1 MYVENGKYLRLD
13 TTDLYEV
20 NVGGRIHSG
29 LVRKTAKGENIQV
42 ANGTIVKIGLPIADF
57 SLEVKEMIPASDG
70 DAIEELGI
78 VMKPEMVYDES
89 SAKYKQFGYFRNEAG
104 KPVPVIPLHVG
115 DIITLSQDFLPTED
129 IAKVKVGDVYK
140 IKASAKPG
148 EADQLTKVTQG
159 SATQGTTTTGNA
171 TTGGVEFH
179 VIGIKNSH
187 VAVYVDKNGK
197 RFPAPYKLIELAVVA
212 K

>member
-29 LVRKTAKGENIQV
+29 LVRATAGGNNIQV
-42 ANGTIVKIGLPIADF
+42 ANGTIVKIGLPLDKV

-104 KPVPVIPLHVG
+104 KPVPVIPFHVG
-115 DIITLSQDFLPTED
+115 DIITLSQDFLPAED
-129 IAKVKVGDVYK
+129 IEGLTVGTVYK
-140 IKASAKPG
+140 IQAAEVKG
-148 EADQLTKVTQG
+148 EGGQLTK
-159 SATQGTTTTGNA
+159 GTA
-171 TTGGVEFH
+171 AEGGVEFH

-187 VAVYVDKNGK
+187 KAVYVDKNGQ

>member
-29 LVRKTAKGENIQV
+29 LVRAAAKGTNIQV
-42 ANGTIVKIGLPIADF
+42 ANGTIVKIGLPIADV

-89 SAKYKQFGYFRNEAG
+89 SAKFKQFGHFRNEAG
-104 KPVPVIPLHVG
+104 KPVPVIPFHVG
-115 DIITLSQDFLPTED
+115 DIITLSQDFLPAED
-129 IAKVKVGDVYK
+129 LETLAVGQVYK
-140 IKASAKPG
+140 IKVADVPG
-148 EADQLTKVTQG
+148 EGGQLTK
-159 SATQGTTTTGNA
+159 GNA
-171 TTGGVEFH
+171 LEGGVEFH

-187 VAVYVDKNGK
+187 VAVYVNKDGK

>member
-29 LVRKTAKGENIQV
+29 LVRATADGDAIQV
-42 ANGTIVKIGLPIADF
+42 ANGTIVKIGLPIADV

-89 SAKYKQFGYFRNEAG
+89 SAKFKQFGHFRNEAG

-115 DIITLSQDFLPTED
+115 DIITLSQDFLPADDLE
-129 IAKVKVGDVYK
+129 ALKAGDVYK
-140 IKASAKPG
+140 IQAAEVPG
-148 EADQLTKVTQG
+148 EGGQLTK
-159 SATQGTTTTGNA
+159 GNA
-171 TTGGVEFH
+171 LEGGVEFH

-187 VAVYVDKNGK
+187 VAVYVNKDGK
-197 RFPAPYKLIELAVVA
+197 RFPAPYKLVELAVVA

>member
-29 LVRKTAKGENIQV
+29 LVRAAAKGTNIQV
-42 ANGTIVKIGLPIADF
+42 ANGTIVKIGLPIADV

-70 DAIEELGI
+70 DSIEELGI

-89 SAKYKQFGYFRNEAG
+89 SAKFKQFGHFRNEAG

-115 DIITLSQDFLPTED
+115 DIITLSQDFLPAED
-129 IAKVKVGDVYK
+129 LAQLKVGDVYK
-140 IKASAKPG
+140 IQAAEVPG
-148 EADQLTKVTQG
+148 EGGQLTK
-159 SATQGTTTTGNA
+159 GNA
-171 TTGGVEFH
+171 AVGGVEFK

-187 VAVYVDKNGK
+187 VAVYVNKDGK
-197 RFPAPYKLIELAVVA
+197 RFPAPYKLVELAVVA

>member
-29 LVRKTAKGENIQV
+29 LVRATAKGANIQV
-42 ANGTIVKIGLPIADF
+42 ANGTIVKIGLPIADV

-89 SAKYKQFGYFRNEAG
+89 SAKFKQFGHFRNEAG

-115 DIITLSQDFLPTED
+115 DIITLSQDFLPAGDLATL
-129 IAKVKVGDVYK
+129 AVGQVYK
-140 IKASAKPG
+140 IQAAEVPG
-148 EADQLTKVTQG
+148 EGGQLTKG
-159 SATQGTTTTGNA
+159 SAA
-171 TTGGVEFH
+171 VGGVEFH

-187 VAVYVDKNGK
+187 VAVYVNKDGK

>member
-29 LVRKTAKGENIQV
+29 LVRAAAKGTNIQV
-42 ANGTIVKIGLPIADF
+42 ANGTIVKIGLPIADV

-70 DAIEELGI
+70 DSIEELGI

-89 SAKYKQFGYFRNEAG
+89 SAKFKQFGHFRNEAG

-115 DIITLSQDFLPTED
+115 DIITLSQDFLPAED
-129 IAKVKVGDVYK
+129 LETLAVGQVYK
-140 IKASAKPG
+140 IKAADVPG
-148 EADQLTKVTQG
+148 EGGQLTK
-159 SATQGTTTTGNA
+159 GNA
-171 TTGGVEFH
+171 LEGGVEFH

-187 VAVYVDKNGK
+187 VAVYVNKDGK
-197 RFPAPYKLIELAVVA
+197 RFPAPYKLVELAVVA

>member
-29 LVRKTAKGENIQV
+29 LVRATADGDAIRV
-42 ANGTIVKIGLPIADF
+42 ANGTIVKIGLPIADV
-57 SLEVKEMIPASDG
+57 SLEVKEMTPASDG

-104 KPVPVIPLHVG
+104 KPVPVIPFHVG
-115 DIITLSQDFLPTED
+115 DIITLSQDFLPAED
-129 IAKVKVGDVYK
+129 LAQLKVGDVYK
-140 IKASAKPG
+140 IKAADVPG
-148 EADQLTKVTQG
+148 EGDQLTK
-159 SATQGTTTTGNA
+159 GNA
-171 TTGGVEFH
+171 LEGGVEFH

-187 VAVYVDKNGK
+187 KAVYVDKNGK

>member
-29 LVRKTAKGENIQV
+29 LVRATAKGTNIQV
-42 ANGTIVKIGLPIADF
+42 ANGTIVKIGLPIADV

-89 SAKYKQFGYFRNEAG
+89 SAKFKQFGHFRNEAG

-115 DIITLSQDFLPTED
+115 DIITLSQDFLPAED
-129 IAKVKVGDVYK
+129 LETLAVGQVYK
-140 IKASAKPG
+140 IQAAEVPG
-148 EADQLTKVTQG
+148 EGGQLTK
-159 SATQGTTTTGNA
+159 GNA
-171 TTGGVEFH
+171 TVGGVEFH

-187 VAVYVDKNGK
+187 VAVYVNKDGK
-197 RFPAPYKLIELAVVA
+197 RFPAPYKLVELAVVA

>member
-29 LVRKTAKGENIQV
+29 LVRAAAKGTNIQV
-42 ANGTIVKIGLPIADF
+42 ANGTIVKIGLPIADV

-70 DAIEELGI
+70 DSIEELGI

-89 SAKYKQFGYFRNEAG
+89 SAKFKQFGHFRNEAG

-115 DIITLSQDFLPTED
+115 DIITLSQDFLPAED
-129 IAKVKVGDVYK
+129 LAQLKVGDVYK
-140 IKASAKPG
+140 IQAAEVPG
-148 EADQLTKVTQG
+148 EGGQLTK
-159 SATQGTTTTGNA
+159 GNA
-171 TTGGVEFH
+171 TVGGVEFH

-187 VAVYVDKNGK
+187 VAVYVNKDGK
-197 RFPAPYKLIELAVVA
+197 RFPAPYKLVELAVVA

>member
-29 LVRKTAKGENIQV
+29 LVRATAGGENIQV
-42 ANGTIVKIGLPIADF
+42 ANGTIVKIGLPLDKV

-89 SAKYKQFGYFRNEAG
+89 SAKFKQFGHFRNEAG

-115 DIITLSQDFLPTED
+115 DIITLSQDFLPAED
-129 IAKVKVGDVYK
+129 LETLAVGQVYK
-140 IKASAKPG
+140 IKVADVPG
-148 EADQLTKVTQG
+148 EGGQLTK
-159 SATQGTTTTGNA
+159 GNA
-171 TTGGVEFH
+171 LEGGVEFH

-187 VAVYVDKNGK
+187 VAVYVNKDGK

>member
-29 LVRKTAKGENIQV
+29 LVRAAAKGTNIQV
-42 ANGTIVKIGLPIADF
+42 ANGTIVKIGLPIADV

-70 DAIEELGI
+70 DSIEELGI

-89 SAKYKQFGYFRNEAG
+89 SAKFKQFGHFRNEAG

-115 DIITLSQDFLPTED
+115 DIITLSQDFLPAED
-129 IAKVKVGDVYK
+129 LGTLAVGQVYK
-140 IKASAKPG
+140 IQAAEVPG
-148 EADQLTKVTQG
+148 EGGQLTK
-159 SATQGTTTTGNA
+159 GNA
-171 TTGGVEFH
+171 TVGGVEFH

-187 VAVYVDKNGK
+187 VAVYVNKDGK
-197 RFPAPYKLIELAVVA
+197 RFPAPYKLVELAVVA

>member
-29 LVRKTAKGENIQV
+29 LVKKATGGENIQV
-42 ANGTIVKIGLPIADF
+42 ANGTIVKIGLPIADV
-57 SLEVKEMIPASDG
+57 SLEVREMIPASDG

-104 KPVPVIPLHVG
+104 KPVPVIPFHVG
-115 DIITLSQDFLPTED
+115 DIITLSQDFLPAED
-129 IAKVKVGDVYK
+129 LEALAVGAVYK
-140 IKASAKPG
+140 IKAATVPG
-148 EADQLTKVTQG
+148 EGDQLEKG
-159 SATQGTTTTGNA
+159 EALA
-171 TTGGVEFH
+171 GGVEFH

-187 VAVYVDKNGK
+187 KAVYVDKNGQ

>member
-29 LVRKTAKGENIQV
+29 LVRKVAKGDAIQV
-42 ANGTIVKIGLPIADF
+42 ANGTIVKIGLPIADV

-70 DAIEELGI
+70 DSIEELGI

-104 KPVPVIPLHVG
+104 KPVPVIPFHVG
-115 DIITLSQDFLPTED
+115 DIITLSQDFLPAED
-129 IAKVKVGDVYK
+129 LATLAVGAVYK
-140 IKASAKPG
+140 IKAATVPG
-148 EADQLTKVTQG
+148 EGDQLEKG
-159 SATQGTTTTGNA
+159 EALE
-171 TTGGVEFH
+171 GGVEFH

-187 VAVYVDKNGK
+187 VAVYVNKDGK
-197 RFPAPYKLIELAVVA
+197 RFPAPYKLVELAVVA

>member
-13 TTDLYEV
+13 TTDLYEI

-29 LVRKTAKGENIQV
+29 LVRKTANGDAIQV
-42 ANGTIVKIGLPIADF
+42 ANGTIVKIGLPIADV

-70 DAIEELGI
+70 DSIEELGI

-104 KPVPVIPLHVG
+104 KPVPVIPFHVG
-115 DIITLSQDFLPTED
+115 DIITLSQDFLPAED
-129 IAKVKVGDVYK
+129 LEALTVGTAYK
-140 IKASAKPG
+140 IQDAEVAGEGGQLVKG
-148 EADQLTKVTQG
+148 EALE
-159 SATQGTTTTGNA
+159 
-171 TTGGVEFH
+171 GGVEFH

-187 VAVYVDKNGK
+187 KAVYVNGDGQ

>member
-29 LVRKTAKGENIQV
+29 LVRKTAGGENIQV
-42 ANGTIVKIGLPIADF
+42 ANGTIVKIGLPIADV
-57 SLEVKEMIPASDG
+57 SLEVREMIPASEG

-104 KPVPVIPLHVG
+104 KPVPVIPFHVG
-115 DIITLSQDFLPTED
+115 DIITLSQDFLPTADLETL
-129 IAKVKVGDVYK
+129 AVGQVYK
-140 IKASAKPG
+140 IQAADVPG
-148 EADQLTKVTQG
+148 EGGQLVKSEGTKSPDTD
-159 SATQGTTTTGNA
+159 STTVE
-171 TTGGVEFH
+171 GGVEFH

-187 VAVYVDKNGK
+187 KAVYVDKNGR

>member
-20 NVGGRIHSG
+20 NVGGRMHSG
-29 LVRKTAKGENIQV
+29 LVRDAVDGNNIQV
-42 ANGTIVKIGLPIADF
+42 ANGTIVKIGLPLADV

-70 DAIEELGI
+70 DGIEELGI
-78 VMKPEMVYDES
+78 VMKPEIVYDES

-104 KPVPVIPLHVG
+104 RPVPVIPFHVG
-115 DIITLSQDFLPTED
+115 DIITLSQDFFPAGDLATL
-129 IAKVKVGDVYK
+129 AVGDVYK
-140 IKASAKPG
+140 IKAAGVPG
-148 EADQLTKVTQG
+148 EADQLE
-159 SATQGTTTTGNA
+159 AGNA
-171 TTGGVEFH
+171 MAGGVEFH
-179 VIGIKNSH
+179 VVGIKNSH
-187 VAVYVDKNGK
+187 KAVYVKNDGT

>member
-29 LVRKTAKGENIQV
+29 LVRDAAGGNNIQV
-42 ANGTIVKIGLPIADF
+42 ANGTIVKIGLPLDKV

-70 DAIEELGI
+70 DSIEELGI

-104 KPVPVIPLHVG
+104 KPVPVIPFHVG
-115 DIITLSQDFLPTED
+115 DIITLSQDFLPAED
-129 IAKVKVGDVYK
+129 LAQLKVGDVYK

-148 EADQLTKVTQG
+148 EADQLAK
-159 SATQGTTTTGNA
+159 GNA
-171 TTGGVEFH
+171 TVGGVEFH
-179 VIGIKNSH
+179 VIGVKNSH
-187 VAVYVDKNGK
+187 VAVYVNKDGK
-197 RFPAPYKLIELAVVA
+197 RFPAPYKLVELAVVV

>member
-29 LVRKTAKGENIQV
+29 LVRAAAKGTNIQV
-42 ANGTIVKIGLPIADF
+42 ANGTIVKIGLPIADV

-89 SAKYKQFGYFRNEAG
+89 SAKFKQFGHFRNEAG

-115 DIITLSQDFLPTED
+115 DIITLSQDFLPAED
-129 IAKVKVGDVYK
+129 LETLAVGQVYK
-140 IKASAKPG
+140 IKVADVPG
-148 EADQLTKVTQG
+148 EGGQLTK
-159 SATQGTTTTGNA
+159 GNA
-171 TTGGVEFH
+171 LEGGVEFH

-187 VAVYVDKNGK
+187 VAVYVNKDGK

>member
-29 LVRKTAKGENIQV
+29 LVRAAAKGTNIQV
-42 ANGTIVKIGLPIADF
+42 ANGTIVKIGLPIADV

-104 KPVPVIPLHVG
+104 KPVPVIPFHVG
-115 DIITLSQDFLPTED
+115 DIITLSQDFLPAED
-129 IAKVKVGDVYK
+129 LEALKVGDVYK
-140 IKASAKPG
+140 IQAAEVPG
-148 EADQLTKVTQG
+148 EGGQLTK
-159 SATQGTTTTGNA
+159 GNA
-171 TTGGVEFH
+171 TVGGVEFH

-187 VAVYVDKNGK
+187 KAVYVDKNGK

>member
-29 LVRKTAKGENIQV
+29 LVRATAGGNAIQV
-42 ANGTIVKIGLPIADF
+42 ANGTIVKIGLPIANV

-104 KPVPVIPLHVG
+104 KPVPVIPFHVG
-115 DIITLSQDFLPTED
+115 DIITLSQDFFPAGE
-129 IAKVKVGDVYK
+129 IATLAVNDVYK
-140 IKASAKPG
+140 IKASANPG
-148 EADQLTKVTQG
+148 EADQLEK
-159 SATQGTTTTGNA
+159 GNA
-171 TTGGVEFH
+171 MAGGVEFK

-187 VAVYVDKNGK
+187 VAVYVNKDGK
-197 RFPAPYKLIELAVVA
+197 RFPAPYKLVELAVVA

>member
-42 ANGTIVKIGLPIADF
+42 ANGTIVKIGLPIADV

-78 VMKPEMVYDES
+78 VMKPELVYDES

-115 DIITLSQDFLPTED
+115 DIITLSQDFLPAED
-129 IAKVKVGDVYK
+129 IKTLAVGQVYK
-140 IKASAKPG
+140 IKTSAKPG
-148 EADQLTKVTQG
+148 EADQLTK
-159 SATQGTTTTGNA
+159 GNA
-171 TTGGVEFH
+171 TEGGVEFH

-187 VAVYVDKNGK
+187 VAVYVDKNGQ

>member
-29 LVRKTAKGENIQV
+29 LVRATADGDAIQV
-42 ANGTIVKIGLPIADF
+42 ANGTIVKIGLPIADV

-78 VMKPEMVYDES
+78 VMKPEIVYDES
-89 SAKYKQFGYFRNEAG
+89 SAKYKQFGHFRNEAG
-104 KPVPVIPLHVG
+104 KPVPVIPFHVG
-115 DIITLSQDFLPTED
+115 DIITLSQDFLPAED
-129 IAKVKVGDVYK
+129 LETLAVGQVYK
-140 IKASAKPG
+140 IKAAAVPG
-148 EADQLTKVTQG
+148 EGDQLTKG
-159 SATQGTTTTGNA
+159 AA
-171 TTGGVEFH
+171 AEGGVEFH
-179 VIGIKNSH
+179 VVGIKNSH
-187 VAVYVDKNGK
+187 VAVYVNKDGK
-197 RFPAPYKLIELAVVA
+197 RFPAPYKLVELAVVA

>member
-29 LVRKTAKGENIQV
+29 LVRATAKGENIQV
-42 ANGTIVKIGLPIADF
+42 ANGTIVKIGLPIADV

-104 KPVPVIPLHVG
+104 KPVPVIPFHVG
-115 DIITLSQDFLPTED
+115 DIITLSQDFLPAED
-129 IAKVKVGDVYK
+129 LEALKVGDVYK
-140 IKASAKPG
+140 IQAAEVAG
-148 EADQLTKVTQG
+148 EGGQLTK
-159 SATQGTTTTGNA
+159 GNA
-171 TTGGVEFH
+171 TEGGVEFH

-187 VAVYVDKNGK
+187 KAVYVDKNGQ

>member
-29 LVRKTAKGENIQV
+29 LVRATAGGENIQV
-42 ANGTIVKIGLPIADF
+42 ANGTIVKIGLPIADV

-89 SAKYKQFGYFRNEAG
+89 SAKFKQFGHFRNEAG
-104 KPVPVIPLHVG
+104 KPVPVIPFHVG
-115 DIITLSQDFLPTED
+115 DIITLSQDFLPAED
-129 IAKVKVGDVYK
+129 IAEVKAGDVYK

-148 EADQLTKVTQG
+148 EVDQLTK
-159 SATQGTTTTGNA
+159 GNA
-171 TTGGVEFH
+171 VEGGVEFH
-179 VIGIKNSH
+179 VIGVKNSH
-187 VAVYVDKNGK
+187 VAVYVNNNGQ
-197 RFPAPYKLIELAVVA
+197 RFPAPYKLVELAVVA

>member
-29 LVRKTAKGENIQV
+29 LVRATAGGNNIQV
-42 ANGTIVKIGLPIADF
+42 ANGTIVKIGLPLDKV

-104 KPVPVIPLHVG
+104 KPVPVIPFHVG
-115 DIITLSQDFLPTED
+115 DIITLSQDFLPADDLE
-129 IAKVKVGDVYK
+129 ALKAGDVYK
-140 IKASAKPG
+140 IQAAEVPG
-148 EADQLTKVTQG
+148 EGGQLTK
-159 SATQGTTTTGNA
+159 GNA
-171 TTGGVEFH
+171 TVGGVEFH

-187 VAVYVDKNGK
+187 VAVYVNKDGK
-197 RFPAPYKLIELAVVA
+197 RFPAPYKLVELAVVA

>member
-29 LVRKTAKGENIQV
+29 LVRAAAKGTNIQV
-42 ANGTIVKIGLPIADF
+42 ANGTIVKIGLPIADV

-70 DAIEELGI
+70 DSIEELGI

-89 SAKYKQFGYFRNEAG
+89 SAKFKQFGHFRNEAG

-115 DIITLSQDFLPTED
+115 DIITLSQDFLPAED
-129 IAKVKVGDVYK
+129 LAQLKVGDVYK
-140 IKASAKPG
+140 IQAADVPG
-148 EADQLTKVTQG
+148 EGGQLTK
-159 SATQGTTTTGNA
+159 GNA
-171 TTGGVEFH
+171 TVGGVEFH

-187 VAVYVDKNGK
+187 VAVYVNKDGK
-197 RFPAPYKLIELAVVA
+197 RFPAPYKLVELAVVA

>member
-29 LVRKTAKGENIQV
+29 LVRAAAKGTNIQV
-42 ANGTIVKIGLPIADF
+42 ANGTIVKIGLPIADV

-89 SAKYKQFGYFRNEAG
+89 SAKFKQFGHFRNEAG

-115 DIITLSQDFLPTED
+115 DIITLSQDFLPAED
-129 IAKVKVGDVYK
+129 LETLAVGQVYK
-140 IKASAKPG
+140 IQAAEVPG
-148 EADQLTKVTQG
+148 EGGQLTK
-159 SATQGTTTTGNA
+159 GNA
-171 TTGGVEFH
+171 TVGGVEFH

-187 VAVYVDKNGK
+187 VAVYVNKDGK
-197 RFPAPYKLIELAVVA
+197 RFPAPYKLVELAVVA

>member
-29 LVRKTAKGENIQV
+29 LVRKAAKGENIQV

-115 DIITLSQDFLPTED
+115 DIITLSQDFLPAED
-129 IAKVKVGDVYK
+129 IKTLAVGQVYK

-148 EADQLTKVTQG
+148 EADQLTK
-159 SATQGTTTTGNA
+159 GNA
-171 TTGGVEFH
+171 TEGGVEFH

>member
-29 LVRKTAKGENIQV
+29 LVRAAAKGTNIQV
-42 ANGTIVKIGLPIADF
+42 ANGTIVKIGLPIADV

-70 DAIEELGI
+70 DSIEELGI

-89 SAKYKQFGYFRNEAG
+89 SAKFKQFGHFRNEAG

-115 DIITLSQDFLPTED
+115 DIITLSQDFLPAED
-129 IAKVKVGDVYK
+129 IETLAVGQVYK
-140 IKASAKPG
+140 IKAAEVAG
-148 EADQLTKVTQG
+148 EGGQLTK
-159 SATQGTTTTGNA
+159 GNA
-171 TTGGVEFH
+171 LEGGVEFH

-187 VAVYVDKNGK
+187 VAVYVNKDGK
-197 RFPAPYKLIELAVVA
+197 RFPAPYKLVELAVVA

>member
-29 LVRKTAKGENIQV
+29 LVRAAAKGTNIQV
-42 ANGTIVKIGLPIADF
+42 ANGTIVKIGLPIADV

-89 SAKYKQFGYFRNEAG
+89 SAKFKQFGHFRNEAG

-115 DIITLSQDFLPTED
+115 DIITLSQDFLPAED
-129 IAKVKVGDVYK
+129 LAQLKVGDVYK
-140 IKASAKPG
+140 IQAAEVPG
-148 EADQLTKVTQG
+148 EGGQLTK
-159 SATQGTTTTGNA
+159 GNA
-171 TTGGVEFH
+171 AVGGVEFH

-187 VAVYVDKNGK
+187 VAVYVNKDGK
-197 RFPAPYKLIELAVVA
+197 RFPAPYKLVELAVVA

>member
-29 LVRKTAKGENIQV
+29 LVRAAAKGTNIQV
-42 ANGTIVKIGLPIADF
+42 ANGTIVKIGLPIADV

-70 DAIEELGI
+70 DSIEELGI

-89 SAKYKQFGYFRNEAG
+89 SAKFKQFGHFRNEAG

-115 DIITLSQDFLPTED
+115 DIITLSQDFLPAED
-129 IAKVKVGDVYK
+129 LETLAVGQVYK
-140 IKASAKPG
+140 IQAAEVPG
-148 EADQLTKVTQG
+148 EGGQLTK
-159 SATQGTTTTGNA
+159 GNA
-171 TTGGVEFH
+171 TVGGVEFK

-187 VAVYVDKNGK
+187 VAVYVNKDGK
-197 RFPAPYKLIELAVVA
+197 RFPAPYKLVELAVVA

>member
-29 LVRKTAKGENIQV
+29 LVKAAAEGDNIQV
-42 ANGTIVKIGLPIADF
+42 ANGTIVKIGLPIADV
-57 SLEVKEMIPASDG
+57 SLEVREMIPASDG

-89 SAKYKQFGYFRNEAG
+89 SSKYKQFGYFRNEAG
-104 KPVPVIPLHVG
+104 KPVPVIPFHVG
-115 DIITLSQDFLPTED
+115 DIITLSQDFLPAED
-129 IAKVKVGDVYK
+129 IEALTVGTAYK
-140 IKASAKPG
+140 IQAAEVAG
-148 EADQLTKVTQG
+148 EGGQLVK
-159 SATQGTTTTGNA
+159 GNA
-171 TTGGVEFH
+171 LEGGVEFH

-187 VAVYVDKNGK
+187 KAVYVDKNGQ

>member
-29 LVRKTAKGENIQV
+29 LVRATAGGNNIQV
-42 ANGTIVKIGLPIADF
+42 ANGTIVKIGLPIADV

-78 VMKPEMVYDES
+78 VMKPEIVYDES
-89 SAKYKQFGYFRNEAG
+89 SAKYKQFGHFRNEAG
-104 KPVPVIPLHVG
+104 KPVPVIPFHVG
-115 DIITLSQDFLPTED
+115 DIITLSQDFFPAGD
-129 IAKVKVGDVYK
+129 IATLAVDDVYK
-140 IKASAKPG
+140 IKAAGVPG
-148 EADQLTKVTQG
+148 EADQLEK
-159 SATQGTTTTGNA
+159 GNA
-171 TTGGVEFH
+171 VAGGVEFH

-187 VAVYVDKNGK
+187 VAVYVNNNGQ